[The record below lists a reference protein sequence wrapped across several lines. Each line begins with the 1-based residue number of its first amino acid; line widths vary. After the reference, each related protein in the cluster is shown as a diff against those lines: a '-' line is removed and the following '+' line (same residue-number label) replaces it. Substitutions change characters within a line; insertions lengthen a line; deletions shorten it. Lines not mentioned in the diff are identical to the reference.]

1 MADLSNGQGAGPGG
15 AFSGGEGER
24 LHALDAARAGAL
36 LLGVV
41 FHATMAY
48 LPGPQL
54 WFVQDDT
61 APAMALIF
69 YVTHIFRMSLF
80 FLLAGFFARMM
91 FHRKGTGGFLR
102 DRSKRILLPLVA
114 GWPVVMTAII
124 ACFIYGF
131 AQSAPPGTEPP
142 PAPPMTAETFP
153 LTHLWFLYVLAIF
166 YAAALLLRGA
176 VAAID
181 RKERLRKG
189 LADPAVRFLAGSPLG
204 LAFLAAPIA
213 AVFVLTPEWY
223 LWFGIKTPDFGI
235 VPNTMA
241 LVSFG
246 TVFAFGWLLQR
257 QMDLLEK
264 WRAMW
269 PANLVLAVALTAG
282 CLYLA
287 GTAPLLVPAAGDW
300 KELVYAC
307 AYAFAIWCWVAGLTG
322 LAMQVFSKR
331 NPAIRYVAD
340 ASYWIYIAHIPVVM
354 ALQAAFLDLDVAI
367 WPKFALLNAAAFAI
381 LFASYALLVRHSF
394 IGAVLNGKRP
404 RGNRSTTMPGAPA
417 AAE

>member
-1 MADLSNGQGAGPGG
+1 MADLTTGPGG
-15 AFSGGEGER
+15 IGER

-54 WFVQDDT
+54 WFVQDET

-69 YVTHIFRMSLF
+69 YVTHIFRMALF

-91 FHRKGTGGFLR
+91 FHRKGTGGFIR
-102 DRSKRILLPLVA
+102 DRSKRILLALVV
-114 GWPVVMTAII
+114 GWPVVMAAII

-131 AQSAPPGTEPP
+131 TQSVPPGTEPP
-142 PAPPMTAETFP
+142 PTPPMTAETFP
-153 LTHLWFLYVLAIF
+153 LTHLWFLYVLIIF
-166 YAAALLLRGA
+166 YAAALVLRAA
-176 VAAID
+176 VVVID
-181 RKERLRKG
+181 RKETLRKG
-189 LADPAVRFLAGSPLG
+189 LVDPAVRFLAGSPLG
-204 LAFLAAPIA
+204 LAVLAAPIA
-213 AVFVLTPEWY
+213 AVFVLTPNWY
-223 LWFGIKTPDFGI
+223 MWFGVQTPDFGL
-235 VPNTMA
+235 VPNTIA

-257 QMDLLEK
+257 QMSLLET
-264 WRAMW
+264 WRRRW
-269 PANLVLAVALTAG
+269 PVNLALAIALTAG

-300 KELVYAC
+300 KEIAYAC
-307 AYAFAIWCWVAGLTG
+307 AYALAIWCWVAGFIG

-331 NPAIRYVAD
+331 NPAIRYAAD
-340 ASYWIYIAHIPVVM
+340 ASYWIYIAHLPVVM
-354 ALQAAFLDLDVAI
+354 ALHAAFLDVSLPV
-367 WPKFALLNAAAFAI
+367 WPKFAAVNAIAFAI

-394 IGAVLNGKRP
+394 IGATLNGKRP
-404 RGNRSTTMPGAPA
+404 RGNRSTNKAAAPA